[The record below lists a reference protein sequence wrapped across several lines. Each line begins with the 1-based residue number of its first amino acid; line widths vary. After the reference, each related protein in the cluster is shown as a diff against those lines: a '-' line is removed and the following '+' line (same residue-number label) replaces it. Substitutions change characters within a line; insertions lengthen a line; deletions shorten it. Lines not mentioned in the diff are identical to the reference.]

1 MNSHFILVPMG
12 RLMFL
17 GILRIPDV
25 WYPNIHRFNS
35 YSFDFAKVLA
45 RLPSIGFSIPFFVH
59 AEDSLS
65 SVFNFVLS
73 TCCTWSPFLSL
84 IFSIDFS
91 LIVSFLEES
100 SRRQSTVVPTTG
112 SVKNFFLAFIPSVI
126 LLTRTTSSRFFET
139 YPGHV
144 PF

>member
-73 TCCTWSPFLSL
+73 TCCTWSPFFVSDFLYRLLLNSF
-84 IFSIDFS
+84 FSRGV
-91 LIVSFLEES
+91 VS
-100 SRRQSTVVPTTG
+100 STVDG
-112 SVKNFFLAFIPSVI
+112 SSHHRFCQKLLSGFYSV
-126 LLTRTTSSRFFET
+126 SNS
-139 YPGHV
+139 PHQND
-144 PF
+144 